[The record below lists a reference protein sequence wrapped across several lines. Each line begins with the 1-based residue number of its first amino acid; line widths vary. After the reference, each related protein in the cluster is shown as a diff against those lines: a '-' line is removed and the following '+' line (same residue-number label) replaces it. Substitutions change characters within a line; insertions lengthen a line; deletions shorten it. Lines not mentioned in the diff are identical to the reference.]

1 MFKTKI
7 ATFYTRRGDKKTI
20 ATNRICDLRSKDGY
34 VEVVYNKGKN
44 HIDMIEVPGQM
55 SDVIRII
62 AS

>member
-34 VEVVYNKGKN
+34 VEIVYNKGKK
-44 HIDMIEVPGQM
+44 HIDM

-62 AS
+62 TS